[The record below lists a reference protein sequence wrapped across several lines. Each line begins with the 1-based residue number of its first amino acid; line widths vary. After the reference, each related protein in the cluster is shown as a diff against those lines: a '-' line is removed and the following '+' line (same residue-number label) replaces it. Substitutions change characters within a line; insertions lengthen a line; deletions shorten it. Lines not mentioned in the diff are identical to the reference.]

1 MNRYFSAALLDQI
14 FESCLSVFH
23 NAALVDA
30 DGQPLYI
37 KYQNLTDIGT
47 YPAATVTSNKYIK
60 LADGEIMILNDPYS
74 GGSILSTMT
83 LIMAVDIPFGTR
95 KMDVTQVYLS
105 TRVSFKPKIINSET
119 VELEGIRIPP
129 TPVYQ
134 DGEMNQQFLQIIN
147 EHPQCPEYFSDYIQ
161 SAVQRLNQ
169 ARQRLKSDLQLSKIK
184 LSKKALAEFHSTAE
198 ERARN
203 VVSEMT
209 IGEALTEISLG
220 GTNEKLCLK
229 IEVLE
234 DKVIFDFT
242 KTTPSKNLHLT
253 DSAVIGACA
262 GALLSTL
269 TTDLPMNAG
278 AMRCLDV
285 ITPKGSMVDAKYPEP
300 VFLGLTDGVALV
312 ASTVIQLVGEIDQR
326 RKMAQSGFSQCSIE
340 VDFNKDSHYFEYLES
355 GVAATEDRHG
365 LPGFDLWKR
374 SHLNPSVEATE
385 ENLPVRVLST
395 GYRQNSG
402 GSGHK
407 RGGDGVTRII
417 ELLEDGQLTWA
428 ISPPRTKP
436 EGAMGG
442 KSASP
447 AEIFIQSPGSS
458 KEKLDLAGT
467 RKVSAK
473 DHIIMNS
480 AGGGG
485 FGEVNA
491 SLEEED

>member
-1 MNRYFSAALLDQI
+1 MNRYFSGALLDQV
-14 FESCLSVFH
+14 FKSCLSEFH
-23 NAALVDA
+23 NAALVDGE
-30 DGQPLYI
+30 GQPLYI

-47 YPAATVTSNKYIK
+47 YPAATATSSQYIK

-83 LIMAVDIPFGTR
+83 LIMAVEIPFGPR
-95 KMDVTQVYLS
+95 KMDVTSLYLS
-105 TRVSFKPKIINSET
+105 TRVAFKPKTINSQS
-119 VELEGIRIPP
+119 VEQEGIRIPP

-134 DGEMNQQFLQIIN
+134 NGEMNQQLLQIIN
-147 EHPQCPEYFSDYIQ
+147 EHPQCPRYFSNYVEGAVKQ
-161 SAVQRLNQ
+161 LNRASA
-169 ARQRLKSDLQLSKIK
+169 RLKNDIQLSGIK
-184 LSKKALAEFHSTAE
+184 FSKKTLTQFHSVAE

-209 IGEALTEISLG
+209 IGESLVELSLDG
-220 GTNEKLCLK
+220 ASEKLCLK
-229 IEVLE
+229 VEVME

-242 KTTPSKNLHLT
+242 KTTPSKTLHLT

-262 GALLSTL
+262 GALFSSLNS
-269 TTDLPMNAG
+269 DVPMNAG
-278 AMRCLDV
+278 VLRCLDV

-312 ASTVIQLVGEIDQR
+312 ASTVIQLLGEIDQR

-374 SHLNPSVEATE
+374 SHLIPSIEATE
-385 ENLPVRVLST
+385 EHLPVRILST

-402 GSGHK
+402 GSGNR
-407 RGGDGVTRII
+407 RGGDGVTKII
-417 ELLEDGQLTWA
+417 EVLENGEMTWA
-428 ISPPRTKP
+428 ISPPKSKP
-436 EGAMGG
+436 EGMMGG
-442 KSASP
+442 KAASP
-447 AEIFIQSPGSS
+447 AEIFIQSPGQT
-458 KEKLDLAGT
+458 KKKLELTGRLPVKAN
-467 RKVSAK
+467 

-485 FGEVNA
+485 YGELDT
-491 SLEEED
+491 SDTDDD